1 MINGKNEEPICVK
14 QHKEE
19 RVMEI
24 RACCET
30 IKRLADKIINFDDM
44 NIQYDINIH
53 IEPKQCPVIEV
64 KTLLAS
70 KEMIEAVQ

>member
-1 MINGKNEEPICVK
+1 MVNRKNEEPIYVK

-19 RVMEI
+19 RIMELQ
-24 RACCET
+24 ACCET

-44 NIQYDINIH
+44 SIQYDINIH

-70 KEMIEAVQ
+70 KEMLEAVK